1 MLKLKKNILFVLI
14 SSFMSTISVFAQS
27 EITDEVQSEEHSADA
42 HLDKNHLAVF
52 VGGTSQVEKKGTH
65 FSLGLDYLRGL
76 TESRQW
82 AAGGFAEVIFTKH
95 PEWLFGALLF
105 YQPAGTFWIRTGPG
119 IEFLTHEETDPEC
132 NCVYTTSHTEILYR
146 IGVGY
151 SFHTKN
157 LTFAPSVDID
167 FVRSTTAVVWGL
179 NIGKSF

>member
-1 MLKLKKNILFVLI
+1 MRYIVSIIMLIGSCFGFAYAQETDEPLSNQSPTEKDHLDNNHIALFVG
-14 SSFMSTISVFAQS
+14 A
-27 EITDEVQSEEHSADA
+27 
-42 HLDKNHLAVF
+42 
-52 VGGTSQVEKKGTH
+52 TSQVEQKGTH
-65 FSLGLDYLRGL
+65 FSLGLDYLRVL
-76 TESRQW
+76 SESRQW

-132 NCVYTTSHTEILYR
+132 NCVYTTSQTEILYR

-151 SFHTKN
+151 SFHTKDFV
-157 LTFAPSVDID
+157 FAPSVDID
-167 FVRSTTAVVWGL
+167 FVRSTTAIVWGL

>member
-1 MLKLKKNILFVLI
+1 M
-14 SSFMSTISVFAQS
+14 
-27 EITDEVQSEEHSADA
+27 
-42 HLDKNHLAVF
+42 
-52 VGGTSQVEKKGTH
+52 
-65 FSLGLDYLRGL
+65 
-76 TESRQW
+76 
-82 AAGGFAEVIFTKH
+82 GGFAEVIFTKH

-119 IEFLTHEETDPEC
+119 IELLTREETDPEC

-157 LTFAPSVDID
+157 LTFAPSVDLD
-167 FVRSTTAVVWGL
+167 FVRSTTALVWGL